1 MTDKYTA
8 FCPNRFLNCGG
19 KLLDINT
26 SKVMGILNLTPDSF
40 YDGGKHNTLD
50 TALAQAEQM
59 LEDGADIIDIGGMST
74 KPGAELVSVSEELD
88 RVVPVVEALSDKFP
102 DAILSVDTIY
112 ARVAEDAIAAGAHII
127 NDISAGSIDPQ
138 LIPTVAKLQVPYILM
153 HMQGT
158 PRNMQQNPHYNNVVD
173 EVLHFMIEKVNH
185 LRSLGVND
193 IVIDPGF
200 GFGKTVEHNYQ
211 LLASLDRFHVLDLPL
226 LVGVSRKSMIC
237 RPLGIPP
244 ANALNGTTAVNSIAL
259 SKGPAILRVHDV
271 KEAVELIKIWEV
283 MQASTSH

>member
-8 FCPNRFLNCGG
+8 FCTNRFLNCGG

-40 YDGGKHNTLD
+40 YDGGKHNTLAA
-50 TALAQAEQM
+50 ALAQAEQM
-59 LEDGADIIDIGGMST
+59 LQDGADILDIGGMST
-74 KPGAELVSVSEELD
+74 KPGAELVTIDEELK
-88 RVVPVVEALSDKFP
+88 RVIPAVEALSSEFP

-112 ARVAEDAIAAGAHII
+112 ARVAEQAVAAGAHII

-158 PRNMQQNPHYNNVVD
+158 PRNMQQNPHYNNVVE
-173 EVLHFMIEKVNH
+173 EVLQFMIAKVNH

-211 LLASLDRFHVLDLPL
+211 LLDALDRFHILDVPL

-237 RPLGIPP
+237 KPLSVPP
-244 ANALNGTTAVNSIAL
+244 AKALNGTTVVNTLAL

-271 KEAVELIKIWEV
+271 KEAVELIKIREV
-283 MQASTSH
+283 MQASTSL

>member
-8 FCPNRFLNCGG
+8 FCTNRFLNCGG

-40 YDGGKHNTLD
+40 YDGGKHNTLSA
-50 TALAQAEQM
+50 ALAQTEQM
-59 LEDGADIIDIGGMST
+59 LEDEADIIDIGGMST
-74 KPGAELVSVSEELD
+74 KPGAELLTIDEELQ
-88 RVVPVVEALSDKFP
+88 RVIPAVEAISDKFP

-112 ARVAEDAIAAGAHII
+112 ARVAEEAIAAGAHII
-127 NDISAGSIDPQ
+127 NDISAGSIDPH

-173 EVLHFMIEKVNH
+173 EVLHFIIEKVNH
-185 LRSLGVND
+185 LRSLGLND

-211 LLASLDRFHVLDLPL
+211 LLAGLDRFHMLDVPL

-237 RPLGIPP
+237 RPLGVPP
-244 ANALNGTTAVNSIAL
+244 AKALNGTTVVNSIAL

-283 MQASTSH
+283 MQASTSL